1 MNINCLKS
9 KLALLVM
16 LGIARASTAEISA
29 NNPNL
34 LWYDQPAEKWEQAL
48 PVGNGRLGAMIFGQ
62 PKSERLQLNDVT
74 VWSGGPQPDA
84 DRKDAYKNLP
94 ELRRLI
100 REGKYAEAENF
111 ANAHFNGPARYDASY
126 QTLGNLTFEFQLPDG
141 AVTNYTRWLDIDSA
155 LAGVEFTVGQTKF
168 QREIFSSAPDGV
180 LVQRLTSSTKGG
192 LNFTMKLSR
201 VTSARTKVVGNDTL
215 VMTGNTDM
223 PRLKGNLDYEVDARV
238 LVKGGKVSGA
248 GDSLKV
254 EGASEAVVLLTCGT
268 SFVLDYAKGYRG
280 ANPHD
285 AAQRLDA
292 AAKKSYAKLKFAHV
306 ADYQKYFRRVSLKL
320 DAVAGR
326 TQQTNGASAIVA
338 QASAPAGSPGVPPGV
353 SPGGETPPKPAAGTA
368 ALQRGG
374 GASGR
379 MPAAMIAP
387 WRLPTDQRLKNYGD
401 GKNDPAFAAL
411 FYQFGRYLLISSSRP
426 ENPLP
431 SNSQGIWGDGLDLPW
446 KCDYKSN
453 INYEMNYWAVE
464 MANLS
469 EMHLPMLH
477 MTTNL
482 VAPGTKTAKAY
493 FGPHTPGWLVG
504 YTVNGWSWTS
514 PGERLTWGIWF
525 GGSGWM
531 CRHLWEHY
539 AFTQDKN
546 YLRSVYPTL
555 RGAAEFWLANLV
567 EGADGRLIT
576 SPSSSPENT
585 FTTDKGVNSS
595 ITEGATMERSI
606 VWDLF
611 DKTARAANALGV
623 DADFAAK
630 LTAARDRIRPL
641 QIGKA
646 GQLLEWNGDW
656 DMNSH
661 DLHHRHVSHLYPLF
675 PGDQIAALGSPEL
688 KNAAKKTLE
697 IRGDDGTGWSIA
709 WKENFWARLRDGDHA
724 HKLLS
729 DQLRSTEETR
739 TIMAD
744 AGGTYPNLFDAHPPF
759 QIDGNFGALSGIS
772 EMLLQSHE
780 RYADPK
786 SPGAEGYI
794 IDLLP
799 ALPKAWPTGSVKG
812 LRARGGFEVDVTWMD
827 GKLTEATIHS
837 LNGGSTQLRY
847 GSVTHDVKLGK
858 GRTYRWNGQ

>member
-1 MNINCLKS
+1 M
-9 KLALLVM
+9 M
-16 LGIARASTAEISA
+16 ASTQAVPTNS
-29 NNPNL
+29 L
-34 LWYDQPAEKWEQAL
+34 TLWYDRPADKWVQAL

-84 DRKDAYKNLP
+84 DRQDAYKSLP
-94 ELRRLI
+94 ELRQLI
-100 REGKYAEAENF
+100 RDGKYAEAENF
-111 ANAHFNGPARYDASY
+111 ANAHFNGPARYEASY
-126 QTLGNLTFEFQLPDG
+126 QTLGDLNFEFQLPAG
-141 AVTNYTRWLDIDSA
+141 AVTNYTRWLDLDSA

-180 LVQRLTSSTKGG
+180 LVQRLTSSVKGG

-201 VTSARTKVVGNDTL
+201 VASARTQVVGNDTL

-223 PRLKGNLDYEVDARV
+223 PRLKGNLDYEVDARI
-238 LVKGGKVSGA
+238 LVKGGIVSGA

-254 EGASEAVVLLTCGT
+254 EGANAAVVLLTCGT
-268 SFVLDYAKGYRG
+268 SFVLDYSKGYRG

-292 AAKKSYAKLKFAHV
+292 AAKKSYAKLKSAHV
-306 ADYQKYFRRVSLKL
+306 ADYQKYFHRVSLEL
-320 DAVAGR
+320 G
-326 TQQTNGASAIVA
+326 TSA
-338 QASAPAGSPGVPPGV
+338 
-353 SPGGETPPKPAAGTA
+353 AAK
-368 ALQRGG
+368 
-374 GASGR
+374 
-379 MPAAMIAP
+379 
-387 WRLPTDQRLKNYGD
+387 LPTDQRLKNYGD

-446 KCDYKSN
+446 KCDYKAN

-469 EMHLPMLH
+469 ECHLPMLN

-493 FGPHTPGWLVG
+493 FGPDTPGWFVG

-525 GGSGWM
+525 GGSGWL

-546 YLRSVYPTL
+546 YLRTVYPTL
-555 RGAAEFWLANLV
+555 RGAAEFWLVNLV
-567 EGADGRLIT
+567 EGEDGKLIT
-576 SPSSSPENT
+576 SPSSSPENN
-585 FTTDKGVNSS
+585 FVTDKGVTSS
-595 ITEGATMERSI
+595 ITEGATMERAI

-611 DKTARAANALGV
+611 DKTARAAATLGV
-623 DADFAAK
+623 DSDFAAK

-641 QIGKA
+641 QIGQA

-709 WKENFWARLRDGDHA
+709 WKENLWACLREGDHA
-724 HKLLS
+724 QRLLS
-729 DQLRSTEETR
+729 DQLRFTEETR
-739 TIMAD
+739 VVMAD

-759 QIDGNFGALSGIS
+759 QIDGNFGALSGMT

-780 RYADPK
+780 HYADPK
-786 SPGAEGYI
+786 APSAEGYV

-799 ALPKAWPTGSVKG
+799 ALPKVWPTGSVKG
-812 LRARGGFEVDVTWMD
+812 LRARGGFEVDIQWCD
-827 GKLTEATIHS
+827 GKLVQASIHS
-837 LNGGSTQLRY
+837 TAGGPARLRY
-847 GSVTHDVKLGK
+847 GPVTQVVKLASGEVFRWD
-858 GRTYRWNGQ
+858 GR